1 MKYPK
6 EYLDEI
12 KTRLKVSTVV
22 SKTVSLKKRG
32 KEFVGLSPFKNEK
45 TPSFTV
51 NDEKEFYHCFATSE
65 HGNIFDFIMK
75 TQNLKFGEAVKHLAQ
90 LAGMQ
95 PYLFS
100 KKDEEREKKWNEYK
114 SIFNEYVDF
123 YHNELIKNE
132 QHSNAREYLK
142 NRSLSKENVKKF
154 KIGYV
159 EKNPSIFEQFKNKY
173 SEQTLVET
181 GLFYLDEKK
190 KIYIERFRG
199 RLIFPINNITGQPI
213 ALGGRIIENLDYL
226 AKYINSPETLFFK
239 KGSNLYNL
247 DLARKL
253 SNKLDHI
260 YLVEG
265 YMDVVGL
272 SKNGIDNAVAN
283 LGTSLTDKQIQ
294 ILNQFFDDIIICFD
308 GDESGYKAALRAAE
322 NSIKELKPE
331 KQISFL
337 FLPNKE
343 DPDSYVNKNGKA
355 NFIEFTK
362 QSKLSI
368 HQFIF
373 SHYKKQT
380 ENNPSSMAIFEKRLR
395 DVANTIKDD
404 YIKKYVL
411 EYFLEKIAE
420 LTPHSNQK
428 NKKNYKKPTKSL
440 DATKKYYNESQSLS
454 GVELKEF
461 SLIYLVI
468 NNLNLMQ
475 SNIHLIENIKLFTEV
490 NKKIFN
496 QIIEVLKS
504 ENQIAVQDLNLDSQ
518 IIEKINKFA
527 PIKYIL
533 KNNSEDD
540 QKIIELLEDISRDLM
555 NYDLEFRIQELESKF
570 SVDMNESTF
579 NELKELKKK
588 SRISINLDKFVMDFY
603 RFDII

>member
-22 SKTVSLKKRG
+22 SKSIALKKRG

-95 PYLFS
+95 PYMFS
-100 KKDEEREKKWNEYK
+100 KQDEEREKKWNDYQ
-114 SIFNEYVDF
+114 SIYNKYVNF
-123 YHNELIKNE
+123 YHSELLKNDTY
-132 QHSNAREYLK
+132 SIARDYLK
-142 NRSLSKENVKKF
+142 KRSLGKEEVKKF
-154 KIGYV
+154 KIGYI
-159 EKNPSIFEQFKNKY
+159 EKNPSFFEKLKDEFN
-173 SEQTLVET
+173 EQALIDS

-190 KIYIERFRG
+190 KVYVERFRG
-199 RLIFPINNITGQPI
+199 RLIFPINNISGHPI
-213 ALGGRIIENLDYL
+213 ALGGRIIEKLDYL
-226 AKYINSPETLFFK
+226 AKYINSPETIFFK

-253 SNKLDHI
+253 SNKLNHI

-265 YMDVVGL
+265 YMDVIGL
-272 SKNGIDNAVAN
+272 SKNGVENAVAN
-283 LGTSLTDKQIQ
+283 LGTSLTDRQILT
-294 ILNQFFDDIIICFD
+294 LNQFFDDIIICFD

-337 FLPNKE
+337 FLPDKE
-343 DPDSYVNKNGKA
+343 DPDSYVNKHGKN
-355 NFIEFTK
+355 NFIDFTK
-362 QSKLSI
+362 QNKLSI

-380 ENNPSSMAIFEKRLR
+380 QNNPSSMAIFEKKLR
-395 DVANTIKDD
+395 AISNTIKDD
-404 YIKKYVL
+404 FIKKYVL
-411 EYFLEKIAE
+411 EYFLEKISE
-420 LTPHSNQK
+420 LTPHSNQYK
-428 NKKNYKKPTKSL
+428 NNFYKKKIKSL
-440 DATKKYYNESQSLS
+440 DSTKKHYKESQSLT

-461 SLIYLVI
+461 SLIYLTI
-468 NNLNLMQ
+468 NNLSLLQ
-475 SNIHLIENIKLFTEV
+475 ANIHLIENIKLFTEV
-490 NKKIFN
+490 NKQIFEV
-496 QIIEVLKS
+496 IISKLKS
-504 ENQIAVQDLNLDSQ
+504 GSQVLVKDLNLDSQ
-518 IIEKINKFA
+518 LLEKINKFA
-527 PIKYIL
+527 PIKHIL
-533 KNNSEDD
+533 KNKVNNDH
-540 QKIIELLEDISRDLM
+540 QVIELLDDISRDLI
-555 NYDLEFRIQELESKF
+555 NYDLAFRIQELESKF
-570 SVDMNESTF
+570 SKDLSEATF

-588 SRISINLDKFVMDFY
+588 QNIN
-603 RFDII
+603 

>member
-114 SIFNEYVDF
+114 SIYNEYVDF

-132 QHSNAREYLK
+132 QYSNAREYLK
-142 NRSLSKENVKKF
+142 NRSLSKEDVKRF
-154 KIGYV
+154 KMGYV
-159 EKNPSIFEQFKNKY
+159 EKNPNIFEQLKNKY

-190 KIYIERFRG
+190 KIYVERFRG

-253 SNKLDHI
+253 SNKVDHI

-395 DVANTIKDD
+395 EVANTIKDD

-428 NKKNYKKPTKSL
+428 NKKSYKKPTKSL

-475 SNIHLIENIKLFTEV
+475 LNINLIENIKLFTEE

-496 QIIEVLKS
+496 QIIGCLKS
-504 ENQIAVQDLNLDSQ
+504 LDQVAVQDLNLDRQ

-533 KNNSEDD
+533 KNNLEDE

-555 NYDLEFRIQELESKF
+555 NYDLDFRIQELESKF
-570 SVDMNESTF
+570 SVDMSETTF

-588 SRISINLDKFVMDFY
+588 QNLN
-603 RFDII
+603 